1 MSVDFAGDFFD
12 NLAWQEV
19 SAFSGHLQ
27 GQKGDNMEYAE
38 IGIIGG
44 SGFYDLEGL
53 EEAHSVRLRTPFGS
67 PSEKLM
73 LGKLHGRAV
82 AFLSRHGHGHRLNP
96 SEVNYRAN
104 LFAMKMLKVERLV
117 SITAVGSLKEE
128 LKPGE
133 LVIPDQYVDQTFKRE
148 KTFFEKGIVAHVS
161 MADPTCP
168 ALGQLAHRLAGEAGL
183 TAHRGG
189 TYCNMEGPQF
199 SSRAE
204 SLANRKMGHALIGMT
219 QAVEAKLAR
228 ELEMCFL
235 PLAFVTDYDCWH
247 QSEESV
253 TVEMVMA
260 NLKQGVTA
268 IRKLLPL
275 VIQAMPGER
284 SERSACSCS
293 GALAASII
301 TAPPLIPE
309 KTYKNLE
316 LIIGK
321 YIPSRL

>member
-1 MSVDFAGDFFD
+1 
-12 NLAWQEV
+12 
-19 SAFSGHLQ
+19 
-27 GQKGDNMEYAE
+27 MEYAE

-53 EEAHSVRLRTPFGS
+53 EDAHTVQLRTPFGP

-73 LGKLHGRAV
+73 LGKLHGRSV

-104 LFAMKMLKVERLV
+104 LFAMKKLKVEHLI

-148 KTFFEKGIVAHVS
+148 KTFFEDGLVAHVAL
-161 MADPTCP
+161 ADPTCP
-168 ALGQLAHRLAGEAGL
+168 VLGPLAFRLSREAGL
-183 TAHRGG
+183 PAHLGG

-247 QSEESV
+247 QDEEPV
-253 TVEMVMA
+253 TVEMVIA
-260 NLKQGVTA
+260 NLNKGVARIKQ
-268 IRKLLPL
+268 LLPRL
-275 VIQAMPGER
+275 I
-284 SERSACSCS
+284 SELPRQRDACSCAN
-293 GALAASII
+293 ALAAAMI
-301 TAPPLIPE
+301 TAPIMIPE
-309 KTYKNLE
+309 RTYKKLE

-321 YIPSRL
+321 YIKSRI

>member
-1 MSVDFAGDFFD
+1 
-12 NLAWQEV
+12 
-19 SAFSGHLQ
+19 
-27 GQKGDNMEYAE
+27 MEYAE

-53 EEAHSVRLRTPFGS
+53 EEAHTVRLRTPFGA

-73 LGKLHGRAV
+73 LGKVHGRAV
-82 AFLSRHGHGHRLNP
+82 AFLSRHGHGHRLTP

-104 LFAMKMLKVERLV
+104 LFAMKMLKVERLI

-133 LVIPDQYVDQTFKRE
+133 LVIPDQYVDQTYRRE
-148 KTFFEKGIVAHVS
+148 KSFFGEGVVAHVPF
-161 MADPTCP
+161 ADPTCRE
-168 ALGQLAHRLAGEAGL
+168 LAPLAQRLAGEAGM

-204 SLANRKMGHALIGMT
+204 SLANRRQGYALIGMT
-219 QAVEAKLAR
+219 QAAEAKLAR

-253 TVEMVMA
+253 TVEMVLA
-260 NLKQGVTA
+260 NLKKGVTQ
-268 IRKLLPL
+268 IKKLLPL
-275 VIQAMPGER
+275 VIAALPQKR
-284 SERSACSCS
+284 DACDCAS
-293 GALAASII
+293 ALATSII
-301 TAPPLIPE
+301 TAPAMIPE
-309 KTYKNLE
+309 KTYKKLE

-321 YIPSRL
+321 YVPSRL

>member
-1 MSVDFAGDFFD
+1 
-12 NLAWQEV
+12 
-19 SAFSGHLQ
+19 
-27 GQKGDNMEYAE
+27 MEYAE

-53 EEAHSVRLRTPFGS
+53 EEAHSVRLRTPFGA

-73 LGKLHGRAV
+73 LGKLHGRAL

-96 SEVNYRAN
+96 SDVNYRAN

-148 KTFFEKGIVAHVS
+148 KTFFENGIVAHVS
-161 MADPTCP
+161 LADPTCP
-168 ALGQLAHRLAGEAGL
+168 ALGQLAYRLAGEAGL
-183 TAHRGG
+183 AAHRGG

-204 SLANRKMGHALIGMT
+204 SLANRRMGHALIGMT

-247 QSEESV
+247 QSGESV
-253 TVEMVMA
+253 TVEMVIA
-260 NLKQGVTA
+260 NLKTGVAA
-268 IRKLLPL
+268 IKQLLPL
-275 VIQAMPGER
+275 VIRELPRDRG
-284 SERSACSCS
+284 ACSCS

-309 KTYKNLE
+309 KTYQKLE

-321 YIPSRL
+321 YIQSRI

>member
-1 MSVDFAGDFFD
+1 
-12 NLAWQEV
+12 
-19 SAFSGHLQ
+19 
-27 GQKGDNMEYAE
+27 MEYAE

-53 EEAHSVRLRTPFGS
+53 ENAHSVRLRTPFGA

-73 LGKLHGRAV
+73 LGKLSGRSV

-104 LFAMKMLKVERLV
+104 LYAMKMLKVEHLV

-148 KTFFEKGIVAHVS
+148 KTFFEEGIVAHVAL
-161 MADPTCP
+161 ADPVCP
-168 ALGQLAHRLAGEAGL
+168 ALARLAHRLCREAGL
-183 TAHRGG
+183 AAHLGG

-204 SLANRKMGHALIGMT
+204 SLANRRLGHSLIGMT

-253 TVEMVMA
+253 TVQMVVA
-260 NLKQGVTA
+260 NLKKGVSQ
-268 IRKLLPL
+268 IKKLLPL
-275 VIQAMPGER
+275 IARELPEKR
-284 SERSACSCS
+284 DACHCA
-293 GALAASII
+293 GALADSII
-301 TAPPLIPE
+301 TAPAMIPE
-309 KTYKNLE
+309 KTYKKLE
-316 LIIGK
+316 LLIGK
-321 YIPSRL
+321 YIKTRI

>member
-1 MSVDFAGDFFD
+1 
-12 NLAWQEV
+12 
-19 SAFSGHLQ
+19 
-27 GQKGDNMEYAE
+27 MEYAE

-53 EEAHSVRLRTPFGS
+53 EGAHSVRLKTPFGT

-73 LGKLHGRAV
+73 LGKLHGRSV

-104 LFAMKMLKVERLV
+104 LFALKMLGVEYLF

-128 LKPGE
+128 LRPGE

-148 KTFFEKGIVAHVS
+148 KTFFENGVVAHLP

-168 ALGQLAHRLAGEAGL
+168 ALGRLAFRLAKDAGL
-183 TAHRGG
+183 AAHLGG
-189 TYCNMEGPQF
+189 AYCNMEGPQF

-204 SLANRKMGHALIGMT
+204 SLANRHMGHALIGMT

-253 TVEMVMA
+253 SVEMVIA
-260 NLKQGVTA
+260 NLNKGVER
-268 IRKLLPL
+268 IKKLLPL
-275 VIQAMPGER
+275 VVRELPEKR
-284 SERSACSCS
+284 DACPCAS
-293 GALAASII
+293 ALATSII
-301 TAPPLIPE
+301 TAPQLIPE
-309 KTYKNLE
+309 KTYKKLE

-321 YIPSRL
+321 YIQSRI

>member
-1 MSVDFAGDFFD
+1 
-12 NLAWQEV
+12 
-19 SAFSGHLQ
+19 
-27 GQKGDNMEYAE
+27 MEYAE

-44 SGFYDLEGL
+44 SGFYKWDEL
-53 EEAHSVRLRTPFGS
+53 EEAHTVRLRTPFGA
-67 PSEKLM
+67 PSEKIM
-73 LGKLHGRAV
+73 LGKMHGRSV

-104 LFAMKMLKVERLV
+104 LFALKMLKAEHLV
-117 SITAVGSLKEE
+117 SITAVGSLKDE

-133 LVIPDQYVDQTFKRE
+133 LVIPDQYVDLTFKRE
-148 KTFFEKGIVAHVS
+148 KTFFQEGVVAHVS

-168 ALGQLAHRLAGEAGL
+168 TFSQLAFRLAREAGL
-183 TAHRGG
+183 AAHLGG

-204 SLANRKMGHALIGMT
+204 SLTYRQMGYALIGMT

-253 TVEMVMA
+253 TVEMVIA
-260 NLKQGVTA
+260 NLNKGITE
-268 IRKLLPL
+268 IKKLLPL
-275 VIQAMPGER
+275 VIKALPEKR
-284 SERSACSCS
+284 DACTCAW
-293 GALAASII
+293 ALANSII
-301 TAPPLIPE
+301 TAPAVIPE
-309 KTYKNLE
+309 KAYKQLE

-321 YIPSRL
+321 YIKSRI

>member
-1 MSVDFAGDFFD
+1 
-12 NLAWQEV
+12 
-19 SAFSGHLQ
+19 
-27 GQKGDNMEYAE
+27 MEYAE
-38 IGIIGG
+38 VGIIGG

-53 EEAHSVRLRTPFGS
+53 EGAHTVRLRTPFGA

-73 LGKLHGRAV
+73 LGKVGGRAV
-82 AFLSRHGHGHRLNP
+82 AFLSRHGHGHHLTP

-104 LFAMKMLKVERLV
+104 LYAMKMLKVEHLF

-128 LKPGE
+128 MRPGE
-133 LVIPDQYVDQTFKRE
+133 LVIPDQYVDQTYRRE
-148 KTFFEKGIVAHVS
+148 KTFFGDGIVAHVPFG
-161 MADPTCP
+161 DPTCP
-168 ALGQLAHRLAGEAGL
+168 VLGRLALRLAREAGL
-183 TAHRGG
+183 PAHLGG

-204 SLANRKMGHALIGMT
+204 SLANRQMGHALIGMT

-253 TVEMVMA
+253 TVEMVIA
-260 NLKQGVTA
+260 NLKKGVA
-268 IRKLLPL
+268 LIKKLLPL
-275 VIQAMPGER
+275 VIAALPPRRDGC
-284 SERSACSCS
+284 ACAS
-293 GALAASII
+293 ALAASII
-301 TAPPLIPE
+301 TAPAVIPE
-309 KTYKNLE
+309 RTYKRLE

-321 YIPSRL
+321 YIPSRI

>member
-1 MSVDFAGDFFD
+1 MNNYPARWDSRLTFAAFFLIIKTGKNQQGD
-12 NLAWQEV
+12 V
-19 SAFSGHLQ
+19 
-27 GQKGDNMEYAE
+27 MEYAE

-53 EEAHSVRLRTPFGS
+53 EQAHAIRLKTPFGS

-73 LGKLHGRAV
+73 LGKLRGRSV
-82 AFLSRHGHGHRLNP
+82 AFLSRHGHGHFLNP

-104 LFAMKMLKVERLV
+104 LFALKMLKAEYLF
-117 SITAVGSLKEE
+117 SITAVGSLREE

-133 LVIPDQYVDQTFKRE
+133 LVIPDQYVDLTYKRE
-148 KTFFEKGIVAHVS
+148 KTFFENGVVAHVPL
-161 MADPTCP
+161 ADPTCP
-168 ALGQLAHRLAGEAGL
+168 PLGQLAFQLAKQAGL
-183 TAHRGG
+183 AAHLGG

-204 SLANRKMGHALIGMT
+204 SMAYRQMGFSLIGMT

-228 ELEMCFL
+228 EMEMCFL

-253 TVEMVMA
+253 TVEMVIA
-260 NLKQGVTA
+260 NLNKGVA
-268 IRKLLPL
+268 QIKKLLPL
-275 VIQAMPGER
+275 IVQKLPQKR
-284 SERSACSCS
+284 TACPCAS
-293 GALAASII
+293 ALANSII
-301 TAPPLIPE
+301 TAPQLIPE
-309 KTYKNLE
+309 KTYKKLE

-321 YIPSRL
+321 YIKSRI